1 MRGTFLLT
9 ARRQP
14 RVIRS
19 TYDVELDCVA
29 DLGLSLPAEEGFV
42 ASGPASYCG
51 VVGLGDV

>member
-1 MRGTFLLT
+1 MLT